1 MPARGQAEPRADV
14 YTATI
19 AQLQAQWLPRFD
31 ADERM
36 ARVETLKEQVQA
48 ESYQVDTQTL
58 ARQMQ
63 EQRST
68 QDILGIGEHDIFA
81 EGE

>member
-1 MPARGQAEPRADV
+1 MSLRGQAEPRADV
-14 YTATI
+14 HSADI
-19 AQLQAQWLPRFD
+19 AQLQAQWLARFD